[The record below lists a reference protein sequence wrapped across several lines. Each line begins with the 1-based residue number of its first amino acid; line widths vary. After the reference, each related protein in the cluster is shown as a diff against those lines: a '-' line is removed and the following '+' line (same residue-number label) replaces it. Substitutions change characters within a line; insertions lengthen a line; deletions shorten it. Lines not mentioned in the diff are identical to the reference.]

1 MSSPDL
7 CNTSAA
13 NITSDI
19 VEYLDCGDVSDK
31 ITFGDA
37 STLALANGTFC
48 SISNEIATDD
58 IRGVITPTPESE
70 SESDFHHF
78 SEIFYS
84 DSNSNSG
91 KNQFSYCTAVSSLVV
106 HKGLWMT
113 NELTAGINS
122 STVGKLI
129 FAGIG
134 IGI

>member
-37 STLALANGTFC
+37 STLASANGTFC

-91 KNQFSYCTAVSSLVV
+91 KKSIFYCT
-106 HKGLWMT
+106 
-113 NELTAGINS
+113 GIDS
-122 STVGKLI
+122 K
-129 FAGIG
+129 IG
-134 IGI
+134 YR